1 MARGLTLS
9 AGLTAFIALVLVHET
24 CSATTEVNHHC
35 APSSCGNINNISFPF
50 RLKTDP
56 KNCGDSRYEL
66 SCENNRAV
74 LYLFEGKYYVREI
87 NYSKYTI
94 RIVDSGIYK
103 GNCFPFSTSNFSL
116 YGYNFSQSDSAYTR
130 YLPKIT
136 EDGKLSRS
144 VVLMSCE
151 KPVNSPFYLG
161 TSTCIDNEKSS
172 SNTSTSRF
180 KRYRYVKVGRT
191 SATDVEDS
199 CKVEQMFLTSW
210 PRNDDPN
217 ISCKDVHKELVYGF
231 EISWLQGN
239 CESICK
245 RKYTS
250 CYLNDTNHVQCYG
263 DQRVGK

>member
-9 AGLTAFIALVLVHET
+9 AGLTAFFALVLVHET
-24 CSATTEVNHHC
+24 CSATTKVNNHC

-56 KNCGDSRYEL
+56 KKCGDSRYEL

-74 LYLFEGKYYVREI
+74 LYLFEGKYYVQEI
-87 NYSKYTI
+87 NYSKYAI

-103 GNCFPFSTSNFSL
+103 DNYFHFSTSNFSL
-116 YGYNFSQSDSAYTR
+116 YGYNFSESDSAYTS

-136 EDGKLSRS
+136 EPGLRGKLSRN

-161 TSTCIDNEKSS
+161 TSTCIDNGKSS
-172 SNTSTSRF
+172 SNTSTSHF

-191 SATDVEDS
+191 NAADVVDL

-217 ISCKDVHKELVYGF
+217 ISCKDVHNELVYGF

-245 RKYTS
+245 SKYTN
-250 CYLNDTNHVQCYG
+250 CYLNDKNHVQCG
-263 DQRVGK
+263 RGG

>member
-9 AGLTAFIALVLVHET
+9 AGLTAFFALVLVHET
-24 CSATTEVNHHC
+24 CSATTKVNHHC

-56 KNCGDSRYEL
+56 KKCGDSRYEL

-74 LYLFEGKYYVREI
+74 LYLFEGKYYVQEI
-87 NYSKYTI
+87 NYSKYAI

-103 GNCFPFSTSNFSL
+103 DNYFHFSTSNFSL
-116 YGYNFSQSDSAYTR
+116 YGYNFSESDSAYTS

-136 EDGKLSRS
+136 EPGLRGKLSRN

-161 TSTCIDNEKSS
+161 TSTCIDNGKSS
-172 SNTSTSRF
+172 SNTSTSHF

-191 SATDVEDS
+191 NAADVVDL

-210 PRNDDPN
+210 PRNDGPN
-217 ISCKDVHKELVYGF
+217 ISCKDVHNELVYGF

-245 RKYTS
+245 SKYAS
-250 CYLNDTNHVQCYG
+250 CYLNDTNHVQCDSIG
-263 DQRVGK
+263 G

>member
-9 AGLTAFIALVLVHET
+9 AGLTAFFALVLVHET
-24 CSATTEVNHHC
+24 CSATTKVNHHC

-56 KNCGDSRYEL
+56 KKCGDSRYEL

-74 LYLFEGKYYVREI
+74 LYLFEGKYYVQEI
-87 NYSKYTI
+87 NYSKYAI

-103 GNCFPFSTSNFSL
+103 DNYFHFSTSNFSL
-116 YGYNFSQSDSAYTR
+116 YGYNFSESDSAYTS

-136 EDGKLSRS
+136 EPGLRGKLSRN

-161 TSTCIDNEKSS
+161 TSTCIDNGKSS
-172 SNTSTSRF
+172 SNTSTSHF

-191 SATDVEDS
+191 NAADVVDW
-199 CKVEQMFLTSW
+199 CRVEQMFLTSW

-217 ISCKDVHKELVYGF
+217 ISCKDVHNELVYGF

-245 RKYTS
+245 SKYTN
-250 CYLNDTNHVQCYG
+250 CYLNDKNHVQCG
-263 DQRVGK
+263 RGG